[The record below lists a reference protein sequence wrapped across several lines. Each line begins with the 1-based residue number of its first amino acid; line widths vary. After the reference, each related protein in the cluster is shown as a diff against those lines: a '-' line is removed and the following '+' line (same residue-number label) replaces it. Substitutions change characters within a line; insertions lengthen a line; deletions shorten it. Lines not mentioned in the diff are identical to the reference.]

1 MGNIY
6 AVRRKYFTNQSNLP
20 YEVFTNVER
29 TTMNDKLQNL
39 QEDIAFLKSLA
50 EEGRAQPV
58 LGGSIMVMAG
68 VVFGA
73 ASIGHWAMA
82 TGLIQITTGW
92 AYALLWLGA
101 TAVFMAGLA
110 AMRSKLGGGLRTN
123 NAKASGVAWAAV
135 GWTIFSLAGA
145 MAMVSWRA
153 NSTAPLLM
161 FPSIILALY
170 GLGWSV
176 AAAMSRK
183 RWIAVTAVGAYVSAV
198 AIAYFSTSPSVFLIY
213 AVCLVF
219 LAIAPGIVLMRT
231 APKTA

>member
-1 MGNIY
+1 
-6 AVRRKYFTNQSNLP
+6 
-20 YEVFTNVER
+20 
-29 TTMNDKLQNL
+29 MNDKLQSL
-39 QEDIAFLKSLA
+39 QDDIAFLKSLA

-82 TGLIQITTGW
+82 TGLIHITTGW
-92 AYALLWLGA
+92 AFALLWLGA
-101 TAVFMAGLA
+101 VAVFMAGLA
-110 AMRSKLGGGLRTN
+110 AMRSKLGGGGLRTN

-135 GWTIFSLAGA
+135 GWTIFSLSGA

-153 NSTAPLLM
+153 HSALPLLL

-183 RWIAVTAVGAYVSAV
+183 RWIAMTAVGAYVSAV
-198 AIAYFSTSPSVFLIY
+198 GIGYFSTTPTVFLIY
-213 AVCLVF
+213 ALCLVF
-219 LAIAPGIVLMRT
+219 LAIAPGIVLMRS
-231 APKTA
+231 ASAKTA